1 MLTMVSGTCA
11 SAFLVNFR
19 GLLPIKQ
26 KRPRIE
32 PMQGRIEKFTTYQ
45 PLALYDGNYDR
56 LIRLIPDVRHL
67 SGILVF
73 ENHRNFELQFCI
85 VEHSRYTTTV
95 GLTLRLRSNSKWVPD
110 PSIKIRVYHDACVA
124 EVIAYQNQSHFA
136 PVYPYPNPR
145 MFNRFEKRRLNE
157 FLARLLDFCIADESR
172 FVREA
177 VATDS

>member
-1 MLTMVSGTCA
+1 ME
-11 SAFLVNFR
+11 
-19 GLLPIKQ
+19 I
-26 KRPRIE
+26 
-32 PMQGRIEKFTTYQ
+32 MQGLIKKFTTYQ

-56 LIRLIPDVRHL
+56 LMTLIPDVRHL
-67 SGILVF
+67 GGILIF
-73 ENHRNFELQFCI
+73 ENHRNFELQFQI
-85 VEHSRYTTTV
+85 VEHSKYTTTV
-95 GLTLRLRSNSKWVPD
+95 ALKLCLRSNSKWVSD
-110 PSIKIRVYHDACVA
+110 PSMKIRVYHDARVA